1 MIDTVNRA
9 TSSAIIYSIAETA
22 KANQLKPY
30 EYFEYLL
37 TEIPKHMDDK
47 IAWLQ
52 KQPDV
57 FKVLRVLPF
66 TLQARLTA
74 YMR

>member
-9 TSSAIIYSIAETA
+9 TSSAIIYSITETA

-47 IAWLQ
+47 NSNFLEE
-52 KQPDV
+52 
-57 FKVLRVLPF
+57 LLPWSE
-66 TLQARLTA
+66 TVTDL
-74 YMR
+74 MRCH

>member
-1 MIDTVNRA
+1 MIDTLHGA
-9 TSSAIIYSIAETA
+9 SSSAVIYSIAETA
-22 KANQLKPY
+22 KANRLKPY
-30 EYFEYLL
+30 EYFEFLL

>member
-1 MIDTVNRA
+1 MIDTVNGA

-47 IAWLQ
+47 NNNFLEE
-52 KQPDV
+52 
-57 FKVLRVLPF
+57 LLPWSK
-66 TLQARLTA
+66 TLPENIRKPKK
-74 YMR
+74 MDEK